1 MTAAKDDWRPT
12 VLDAYIIEQIRK
24 RDEERRRIL
33 ERPAIEI
40 PLEPAPMPVE
50 DEEIEEPPSRV
61 VVIDI

>member
-1 MTAAKDDWRPT
+1 M
-12 VLDAYIIEQIRK
+12 LDAYIIEQIRT

-40 PLEPAPMPVE
+40 PLEPAPLPSEDDEVE
-50 DEEIEEPPSRV
+50 ERPSRV